1 MAKKSKEVREK
12 KDLKYKTRY
21 VNRCRLCGRP
31 RGYLRKFGLCRLCF
45 RERAHKGEIP
55 GVKKASW

>member
-12 KDLKYKTRY
+12 KKLKHKVRY
-21 VNRCRLCGRP
+21 TNRCRLCGRP
-31 RGYLRKFGLCRLCF
+31 RGYMRKFGLCRVCF
-45 RERAHKGEIP
+45 REQVHKGNIP

>member
-1 MAKKSKEVREK
+1 MAKKSKEVREEK
-12 KDLKYKTRY
+12 KLKYETRY
-21 VNRCRLCGRP
+21 TNRCRLCGRP

-45 RERAHKGEIP
+45 REKAHKGEIP